1 MLTRKKSK
9 ILAEIPMA
17 SMADIAFLLLIFF
30 LVSTVFDEE
39 RGLSLILPAAG
50 ETVGV
55 SPKNVVFFLIRE
67 TGLVEVKRGES
78 PQIQQITR
86 SEVGAI
92 WRTESAANPLIIA
105 AVKTAPTAPY
115 RYMIDVLDE
124 LQRNGAERISLQA
137 LTP

>member
-9 ILAEIPMA
+9 ILVEIPMA

-92 WRTESAANPLIIA
+92 WRTESVANPLIIA

>member
-92 WRTESAANPLIIA
+92 WRTESVANPLIIA